1 MENIIYSSPEN
12 VYVEYE
18 KNSPTAYT
26 RRSITGAVV
35 GCSKCVGYCKYHG
48 HPGFLTKEQR
58 RQHDCLN
65 KGCYY
70 YIKKQKERRPVSSV
84 IEDHSPIVLSL
95 IQREMSKE
103 AVKVIRVKGT
113 GPHEYTAFYVTI
125 TRDYSFDECT
135 VKLQRECGITV
146 HFVKLDHDFD
156 TCVNLLYAT

>member
-1 MENIIYSSPEN
+1 MENIIYSSSEN
-12 VYVEYE
+12 LYAEYE
-18 KNSPTAYT
+18 KDSPSAFA

-48 HPGFLTKEQR
+48 HPGFLTKDQR

-70 YIKKQKERRPVSSV
+70 YVEKQKERRSNPST
-84 IEDHSPIVLSL
+84 IKDHTPYVLSQ
-95 IQREMSKE
+95 IRQTMTEE

-113 GPHEYTAFYVTI
+113 GLQEYTAFYVTI
-125 TRDYSFDECT
+125 TKDDSFDECA

-146 HFVKLDHDFD
+146 RFVKLDYDFD
-156 TCVNLLYAT
+156 TFVHLLYAT